1 MLRLSRLEMRANKL
15 MPVHICQTLFWL
27 QRLASPQ
34 ECDQVEWISGSI
46 RNLKASSQVCQVSST
61 MQKIWSKKVAS
72 LTKYLG
78 CRNGTNAKAFRRW
91 SACPDPAQMLQQVLL
106 QWESC
111 REALPSKK
119 QEIRKLIS
127 ELTVDP
133 VTVTSC
139 KVLQVLKSLGF
150 FPALACLLYTMLDK
164 SMTLQLGSAA
174 SIVLR
179 NFLFRKRSASAS
191 SQLCADF
198 RGVL

>member
-1 MLRLSRLEMRANKL
+1 
-15 MPVHICQTLFWL
+15 
-27 QRLASPQ
+27 
-34 ECDQVEWISGSI
+34 
-46 RNLKASSQVCQVSST
+46 

-72 LTKYLG
+72 LTNYLG

-150 FPALACLLYTMLDK
+150 FRHWHVCCTPCLIN
-164 SMTLQLGSAA
+164 Q
-174 SIVLR
+174 
-179 NFLFRKRSASAS
+179 
-191 SQLCADF
+191 
-198 RGVL
+198 